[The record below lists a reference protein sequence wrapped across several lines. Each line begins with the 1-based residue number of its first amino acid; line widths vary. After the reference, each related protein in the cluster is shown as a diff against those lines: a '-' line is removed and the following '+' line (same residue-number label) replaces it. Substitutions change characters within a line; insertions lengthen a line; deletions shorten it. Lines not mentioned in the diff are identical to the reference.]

1 MKVTIIFS
9 FFFIA
14 LSSRTTNF
22 NLLFV
27 LFRYNVLLN
36 CWELESDKR
45 PSFSELVDSLS
56 KLLQAM
62 AGYMD
67 FSSITKS
74 EEVITNKTF
83 NDSNENLLLDETTM

>member
-1 MKVTIIFS
+1 M
-9 FFFIA
+9 
-14 LSSRTTNF
+14 
-22 NLLFV
+22 
-27 LFRYNVLLN
+27 LN

-74 EEVITNKTF
+74 EEVITVKTF
-83 NDSNENLLLDETTM
+83 NDSNENLLDETTV